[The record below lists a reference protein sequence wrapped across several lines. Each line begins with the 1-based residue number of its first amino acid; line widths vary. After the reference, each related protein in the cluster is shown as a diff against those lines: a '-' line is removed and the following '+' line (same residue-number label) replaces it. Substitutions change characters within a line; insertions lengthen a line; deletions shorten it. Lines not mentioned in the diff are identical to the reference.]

1 MTAIESSADQ
11 QAADRDALVGR
22 LFQSAIGAM
31 EVFCIDLG
39 RRLGY
44 YAALDAAGA
53 ATSTE
58 LAAATGTQERY
69 AREWLEQQAASGILT
84 CENPDATAVARRF
97 ALPAAYREV
106 FLEPESLNYFAGVL
120 RLVVG
125 ATSPFAAVEE
135 VYRRGGGVPYMDYGV
150 DTLQGIAAMNRPM
163 FLNQLGSEWLPA
175 LPDVDARLQSGA
187 LAWVAD
193 VGCGTGW
200 SSIAIAKAYPGVRVD
215 GFDLDEASVEVARAH
230 AAAAGVADCVSFAVR
245 DAADPVFAGRYDLV
259 TAFETLHDI
268 ARPVD
273 ALRSMR
279 GLLAP
284 GGVVLVA
291 DENVGEGFS
300 APGDDIERLN
310 YAFSV
315 LHCLPATMA
324 EEGPVEQATG
334 TVMRPETLRDYATQA
349 GFAGVEV
356 LPIAHD
362 FWRFYRL
369 NP

>member
-1 MTAIESSADQ
+1 MTTIENLSEQ
-11 QAADRDALVGR
+11 PAADRDALVGR

-44 YAALDAAGA
+44 YEALAGGDAITPAQ
-53 ATSTE
+53 
-58 LAAATGTQERY
+58 LAAATGTVERY
-69 AREWLEQQAASGILT
+69 AREWLEQQAASGVLT
-84 CENPDATAVARRF
+84 CDNPGAAAAERRF
-97 ALPAAYREV
+97 ALPGAFREV
-106 FLEPESLNYFAGVL
+106 FLEAESLNHFAGVL

-135 VYRRGGGVPYMDYGV
+135 VYRRGGGVPYVDYGA
-150 DTLQGIAAMNRPM
+150 DTREGIAGMNRPM
-163 FLNQLGSEWLPA
+163 FRNQLGSEWLPA
-175 LPDVDARLQSGA
+175 APDIHDRLQGSVPA
-187 LAWVAD
+187 LVAD

-200 SSIAIAKAYPGVRVD
+200 SSIALAQAYPTVRVD
-215 GFDLDEASVEVARAH
+215 GFDLDQASVEAARAN
-230 AAAAGVADCVSFAVR
+230 AATAGVADRVSFAVR
-245 DAADPVFAGRYDLV
+245 DAADPAFAGRYDLV
-259 TAFETLHDI
+259 TVFEAVHDM
-268 ARPVD
+268 ARPID
-273 ALRSMR
+273 ALRALR

-284 GGVVLVA
+284 GGAVLVA
-291 DENVGEGFS
+291 DENVAEAFS
-300 APGDDIERLN
+300 APGDEIDRLN

-324 EEGPVEQATG
+324 ENGPVEQATG
-334 TVMRPETLRDYATQA
+334 TVIRPETMRGYAAEA
-349 GFAGVEV
+349 GYSAVEV